1 MAIKEI
7 QIHQL
12 PEVDK
17 ITNENVF
24 VIEEG
29 TTTYKITGQT
39 LINYIK
45 THSDIKNIYIDKDL
59 IGTNNGIAPINADGK
74 IDSQYISYG
83 NVSGTAYEGS
93 SGKLLED
100 ELTAH
105 KQDSSNPHGV
115 NKEQVGL
122 GNVENKSSEDIRG
135 ELTFDNVT
143 KALGFTPEI
152 DGSYENSVAYT
163 DKAIADLIGGAE
175 EDLNTLKELSDAI
188 KESKSVV
195 EALNEAIGKK
205 ANEAEF
211 DSHVKDTAVHLSS
224 TDKDNIT
231 TSIEHAKSDHARSDA
246 TKTERSTTNGNI
258 KINGTE
264 TAVYQHPTSGV
275 TAGTYR
281 QVTVDSEGHVTGGN
295 NTTLPLTQGGT
306 GATTAAQALSNLGVS
321 ATAEELN
328 KLDGATVSV
337 TEINQLK
344 GITSNI
350 QTQLDGKAS
359 TSHGNHVPDVT
370 AESSGAV
377 VMSDGTNYE
386 WKKLEKQDIVDALGY
401 VPGTGSIIYT
411 SVKGENETEYR
422 TGEVNITKDNIGL
435 GKVDNTSDNE
445 KSVLSATKLSNAR
458 KIGNAS
464 FDGTKDITLKE
475 TGALDP
481 IGDEFNSSL
490 TYVVG
495 DFCIYNNTLY
505 KCTTAINTAGEWDE
519 SKWEATT
526 VATELS
532 LGSDNSVTLTRAEY
546 DALSDEEKDSDTTY
560 YISDGDA
567 QSNAFSVPFTS
578 DKYTATN
585 TGDALIEVKTELEE
599 TNSNLS
605 ALFMTGWNEIINGW
619 GLIAGSTW
627 DVNVHDLTFKPDGY
641 TPIAIMGYSLGGQNA
656 DNINVFSLSIDTVS
670 KQIAFGAK
678 NLGSTDVA
686 NAVVSIQVLYAKTSS
701 LV

>member
-17 ITNENVF
+17 INNEDVF

-224 TDKDNIT
+224 TDRESIT
-231 TSIEHAKSDHARSDA
+231 TSLEHAQSDHARSDA

-264 TAVYQHPTSGV
+264 TTVYQHPISGV
-275 TAGTYR
+275 TTGTYR
-281 QVTVDSEGHVTGGN
+281 QVTVDSQGHITGGN

-306 GATTAAQALSNLGVS
+306 GATTAAQALSNLGIS

-344 GITSNI
+344 GITSNV
-350 QTQLDGKAS
+350 QTQLNGKAP

-370 AESSGAV
+370 AESSGSV
-377 VMSDGTNYE
+377 MMSDGTNYE
-386 WKKLEKQDIVDALGY
+386 WKKLGKQDIVDALGY
-401 VPGTGSIIYT
+401 VPGTGSVVYT
-411 SVKGENETEYR
+411 SVKGDAETEYR

-464 FDGTKDITLKE
+464 FDGTKDVTLKE
-475 TGALDP
+475 MGTLDP
-481 IGDEFNSSL
+481 IGDEFSSST
-490 TYVVG
+490 TYAVG
-495 DFCIYNNTLY
+495 DFCIYNNVLY

-519 SKWEATT
+519 SKWEITT
-526 VATELS
+526 VANEIAKS
-532 LGSDNSVTLTRAEY
+532 
-546 DALSDEEKDSDTTY
+546 
-560 YISDGDA
+560 
-567 QSNAFSVPFTS
+567 
-578 DKYTATN
+578 
-585 TGDALIEVKTELEE
+585 
-599 TNSNLS
+599 NSNLS
-605 ALFMTGWNEIINGW
+605 KYNQNTDSYDIYADGVLVGSLYCGFQAFKFARTVSSDWTCENISVSTDGNIITFLPSNLSSGGAWSALYKKPITVKNNAKLCYDCNDSGLYNGANISISNDKTTWTSVVDFAYSVGGSGSVDLNAGTYYFKFNGW
-619 GLIAGSTW
+619 S
-627 DVNVHDLTFKPDGY
+627 DVNPVSSVFTTFE
-641 TPIAIMGYSLGGQNA
+641 IR
-656 DNINVFSLSIDTVS
+656 
-670 KQIAFGAK
+670 
-678 NLGSTDVA
+678 
-686 NAVVSIQVLYAKTSS
+686 
-701 LV
+701 

>member
-24 VIEEG
+24 AVEVG
-29 TTTYKITGQT
+29 TTTYKVTGQT
-39 LINYIK
+39 LINFIK
-45 THSDIKNIYIDKDL
+45 THSEIKNIYIDKEL
-59 IGTNNGIAPINADGK
+59 IGVNNGIVPINSDGK

-83 NVSGTAYEGS
+83 NVSGTSYEGS

-115 NKEQVGL
+115 DKEQVGL

-163 DKAIADLIGGAE
+163 DKAITDLIGGAE

-224 TDKDNIT
+224 TDRESIT
-231 TSIEHAKSDHARSDA
+231 TSLKHAQSDHARSDA

-264 TAVYQHPTSGV
+264 TTVYQHPISGV

-281 QVTVDSEGHVTGGN
+281 QVTVDSQGHITGGN

-306 GATTAAQALSNLGVS
+306 GATTAAQALSNLGIS

-344 GITSNI
+344 GVISPI
-350 QTQLDGKAS
+350 QEQLNGKAL

-370 AESSGAV
+370 SDSSGAV
-377 VMSDGTNYE
+377 IMSDGTNYE
-386 WKKLEKQDIVDALGY
+386 WKKLKKQDIVDALGY
-401 VPGTGSIIYT
+401 VPGTGSIVYT
-411 SVKGENETEYR
+411 SVKGDAETEYR
-422 TGEVNITKDNIGL
+422 TGEVNITKENIGL

-445 KSVLSATKLSNAR
+445 KSVLSATKLSNTR

-464 FDGTKDITLKE
+464 FDGTKDI
-475 TGALDP
+475 
-481 IGDEFNSSL
+481 
-490 TYVVG
+490 
-495 DFCIYNNTLY
+495 
-505 KCTTAINTAGEWDE
+505 
-519 SKWEATT
+519 
-526 VATELS
+526 
-532 LGSDNSVTLTRAEY
+532 
-546 DALSDEEKDSDTTY
+546 ALSDIGALATNGDSKDNTVS
-560 YISDGDA
+560 
-567 QSNAFSVPFTS
+567 FTS
-578 DKYTATN
+578 SDSTTATAWTDVSVLSN
-585 TGDALIEVKTELEE
+585 NEKHSSIFNKISTMFKNIRYLYNMLGTTDISNIGDGTATGAISTL
-599 TNSNLS
+599 NSNLAQNKKNSVRYGAYESDISLEQAILKHMDDMQEYVPYFIHGTNISGLSIS
-605 ALFMTGWNEIINGW
+605 ATNDVMIEVTRYGETGKQYNNWYRVMIYDNQSSGIFTITNAKGSWNGW
-619 GLIAGSTW
+619 KTI
-627 DVNVHDLTFKPDGY
+627 
-641 TPIAIMGYSLGGQNA
+641 
-656 DNINVFSLSIDTVS
+656 VS
-670 KQIAFGAK
+670 A
-678 NLGSTDVA
+678 T
-686 NAVVSIQVLYAKTSS
+686 
-701 LV
+701 

>member
-12 PEVDK
+12 PEVGK

-24 VIEEG
+24 AVEVG
-29 TTTYKITGQT
+29 TTTYKVTGQT
-39 LINYIK
+39 LINFIK
-45 THSDIKNIYIDKDL
+45 THSEIKNIYIDKEL
-59 IGTNNGIAPINADGK
+59 IGVNNGIVPINSDGK

-115 NKEQVGL
+115 NKEQGGL

-135 ELTFDNVT
+135 ELTFENIT
-143 KALGFTPEI
+143 NALGFTPEI
-152 DGSYENSVAYT
+152 DGTYEQCVAYT
-163 DKAIADLIGGAE
+163 DKSIADLIGSASE
-175 EDLNTLKELSDAI
+175 TMNTLEELEKAI
-188 KESKSVV
+188 KESKDIV
-195 EALNEAIGKK
+195 EALNNAIGTK

-224 TDKDNIT
+224 TDRESIT
-231 TSIEHAKSDHARSDA
+231 TSLKHAQSDHARSDA

-264 TAVYQHPTSGV
+264 TTVYQHPISGV

-281 QVTVDSEGHVTGGN
+281 QVTVDSQGHITGGN

-306 GATTAAQALSNLGVS
+306 GATTAAQALSNLGIS

-344 GITSNI
+344 GVISPI
-350 QTQLDGKAS
+350 QEQLNGKAL

-370 AESSGAV
+370 SDSSGAV
-377 VMSDGTNYE
+377 IMSDGTNYE
-386 WKKLEKQDIVDALGY
+386 WKKLKKQDIVDALGY

-411 SVKGENETEYR
+411 SVKGDAETEYR
-422 TGEVNITKDNIGL
+422 TGEVNITKENIGL

-464 FDGTKDITLKE
+464 FDGTKDVTLKE
-475 TGALDP
+475 MGTLDP

-495 DFCIYNNTLY
+495 DFCIYNNVLY
-505 KCTTAINTAGEWDE
+505 KCTTAIDTAGEWND

-526 VATELS
+526 VANEIATQNRNLSSVES
-532 LGSDNSVTLTRAEY
+532 LGLSQTVTINSHTGRSLTFEFETDKTRILAFRGV
-546 DALSDEEKDSDTTY
+546 DASNGNIA
-560 YISDGDA
+560 ISSFA
-567 QSNAFSVPFTS
+567 V
-578 DKYTATN
+578 
-585 TGDALIEVKTELEE
+585 TGDKTVRVDLLN
-599 TNSNLS
+599 TY
-605 ALFMTGWNEIINGW
+605 
-619 GLIAGSTW
+619 ST
-627 DVNVHDLTFKPDGY
+627 DLT
-641 TPIAIMGYSLGGQNA
+641 
-656 DNINVFSLSIDTVS
+656 VS
-670 KQIAFGAK
+670 VSAFV
-678 NLGSTDVA
+678 L
-686 NAVVSIQVLYAKTSS
+686 VSDF
-701 LV
+701 

>member
-17 ITNENVF
+17 INNEDVF
-24 VIEEG
+24 VVEEG

-59 IGTNNGIAPINADGK
+59 IGINNGIVPINADGK

-83 NVSGTAYEGS
+83 EVAGTAYEGI

-100 ELTAH
+100 ALTIH
-105 KQDSSNPHGV
+105 KQDSLNPHGV
-115 NKEQVGL
+115 TKEQVGL

-135 ELTFDNVT
+135 ELTFENVT
-143 KALGFTPEI
+143 KALGFTPEV
-152 DGSYENSVAYT
+152 DGTYEQAVAYT
-163 DKAIADLIGGAE
+163 DKSIADLIGGADE
-175 EDLNTLKELSDAI
+175 TMNTLKELSDAI
-188 KESKSVV
+188 KESGDVV
-195 EALNEAIGKK
+195 EALNEAIGTK

-224 TDKDNIT
+224 IDRENIT
-231 TSIEHAKSDHARSDA
+231 TSLEHANSDHARSDA

-281 QVTVDSEGHVTGGN
+281 QVIVDSEGHVTGGN

-370 AESSGAV
+370 TESSGAV
-377 VMSDGTNYE
+377 MMSDGENYS
-386 WKKLEKQDIVDALGY
+386 WQKLGKQDIVDALGY
-401 VPGTGSIIYT
+401 TPGTGSIVYT
-411 SVKGENETEYR
+411 SVKGDAETEYR
-422 TGEVNITKDNIGL
+422 TGEVNITKENIGL

-445 KSVLSATKLSNAR
+445 KSVLSASKLSNAR

-475 TGALDP
+475 MGALDP
-481 IGDEFNSSL
+481 IGDEFSSST
-490 TYVVG
+490 TYAVG
-495 DFCIYNNTLY
+495 DFCIYNNVLY
-505 KCTTAINTAGEWDE
+505 KCTTAINTAGEWDA
-519 SKWEATT
+519 SKWEITTIANEIAT
-526 VATELS
+526 
-532 LGSDNSVTLTRAEY
+532 
-546 DALSDEEKDSDTTY
+546 
-560 YISDGDA
+560 
-567 QSNAFSVPFTS
+567 Q
-578 DKYTATN
+578 
-585 TGDALIEVKTELEE
+585 
-599 TNSNLS
+599 NSNLIRQYNQLAKIS
-605 ALFMTGWNEIINGW
+605 SPQTITIDVTNYREFCMSRANTSNILN
-619 GLIAGSTW
+619 STICF
-627 DVNVHDLTFKPDGY
+627 DRGMLEACSVQ
-641 TPIAIMGYSLGGQNA
+641 IAISDVVIATASLENNTLTVELTTLVSGFFY
-656 DNINVFSLSIDTVS
+656 VFG
-670 KQIAFGAK
+670 K
-678 NLGSTDVA
+678 
-686 NAVVSIQVLYAKTSS
+686 
-701 LV
+701 

>member
-12 PEVDK
+12 PEVGK
-17 ITNENVF
+17 INNEDVF

-59 IGTNNGIAPINADGK
+59 IGVNNGIVPINADGK

-83 NVSGTAYEGS
+83 EVAGTAYEGS

-115 NKEQVGL
+115 DKEQVGL

-135 ELTFDNVT
+135 EITFENVI

-163 DKAIADLIGGAE
+163 DKVVADLIGGASE
-175 EDLNTLKELSDAI
+175 TKNTLYELEKAI
-188 KESKSVV
+188 EESETVV
-195 EALNEAIGKK
+195 EAINEAIGKK

-211 DSHVKDTAVHLSS
+211 DSHVKDTAIHLSS
-224 TDKDNIT
+224 TDRENIT
-231 TSIEHAKSDHARSDA
+231 TSLEHAKSDHARSDA

-281 QVTVDSEGHVTGGN
+281 QVMVDSEGHVTGGN

-306 GATTAAQALSNLGVS
+306 GATTATQALSNLGIS

-344 GITSNI
+344 GVTSNV
-350 QTQLDGKAS
+350 QSQLDGKAP
-359 TSHGNHVPDVT
+359 TSHGNHVPNVT
-370 AESSGAV
+370 DKSSGAV
-377 VMSDGTNYE
+377 MMSDGESYS
-386 WKKLEKQDIVDALGY
+386 WQKLGKQDIVDALGY
-401 VPGTGSIIYT
+401 TPGTGSIVYT
-411 SVKGENETEYR
+411 SVKGDAETEYR

-445 KSVLSATKLSNAR
+445 KSVLSASKLSNAR

-464 FDGTKDITLKE
+464 FDGSKDIALDEIGVLATDGDSKDNIVSFKCVDSTSVTAWTDVSILSTGEKHSSIFNKISTMFKNIRYLYKMLGTTNISAIGDGTVTGGLAAINSNFILGGNVTSVRFATLKAS
-475 TGALDP
+475 GNGN
-481 IGDEFNSSL
+481 IRF
-490 TYVVG
+490 
-495 DFCIYNNTLY
+495 IYEDGSCHLLNITTSGIQYKYIDANGNENTL
-505 KCTTAINTAGEWDE
+505 W
-519 SKWEATT
+519 SK
-526 VATELS
+526 
-532 LGSDNSVTLTRAEY
+532 
-546 DALSDEEKDSDTTY
+546 
-560 YISDGDA
+560 
-567 QSNAFSVPFTS
+567 
-578 DKYTATN
+578 
-585 TGDALIEVKTELEE
+585 
-599 TNSNLS
+599 
-605 ALFMTGWNEIINGW
+605 
-619 GLIAGSTW
+619 
-627 DVNVHDLTFKPDGY
+627 
-641 TPIAIMGYSLGGQNA
+641 
-656 DNINVFSLSIDTVS
+656 
-670 KQIAFGAK
+670 
-678 NLGSTDVA
+678 
-686 NAVVSIQVLYAKTSS
+686 
-701 LV
+701 

>member
-24 VIEEG
+24 AVEVG
-29 TTTYKITGQT
+29 TTTYKVTGQT
-39 LINYIK
+39 LINFIK
-45 THSDIKNIYIDKDL
+45 THSEIKKIYIDKEL
-59 IGTNNGIAPINADGK
+59 IGVNNGIVPINSDGK

-83 NVSGTAYEGS
+83 NVSGTSYEGS
-93 SGKLLED
+93 SGKLLEN

-135 ELTFDNVT
+135 ELTFENIT
-143 KALGFTPEI
+143 NALGFTPEI
-152 DGSYENSVAYT
+152 DGTYEQCVAYT
-163 DKAIADLIGGAE
+163 DKSIADLIGSASE
-175 EDLNTLKELSDAI
+175 TMNTLEELEKAI
-188 KESKSVV
+188 KESEDIV
-195 EALNEAIGKK
+195 EALNNAIGTK

-224 TDKDNIT
+224 TDRESIT
-231 TSIEHAKSDHARSDA
+231 TSLEHAQSDHARSDA

-264 TAVYQHPTSGV
+264 TTVYQHPISGV

-281 QVTVDSEGHVTGGN
+281 QVTVDSQGHITGGN

-306 GATTAAQALSNLGVS
+306 GATTAAQALSNLGIS

-344 GITSNI
+344 GVISPI
-350 QTQLDGKAS
+350 QEQLNGKAL

-370 AESSGAV
+370 SDSSGAV
-377 VMSDGTNYE
+377 IMSDGTNYE
-386 WKKLEKQDIVDALGY
+386 WKKLKKQDIVDALGY

-411 SVKGENETEYR
+411 SVKGDAETEYR
-422 TGEVNITKDNIGL
+422 TGEVNITKENIGL

-445 KSVLSATKLSNAR
+445 KSVLSATKLSNTR

-464 FDGTKDITLKE
+464 FDGTKDVTLKE
-475 TGALDP
+475 MGTLDP

-495 DFCIYNNTLY
+495 DFCIYNNVLY
-505 KCTTAINTAGEWDE
+505 KCTTAIDTAGEWND

-526 VATELS
+526 VANEIATQNSNLTPVKNNLSGGYATTEIDVYKCGKEQNISATITVPIDVASAHSYFVISYAPIAPASENGAMFTGTISYENKVMPAIYCIDTDKNIKIFLSDELIS
-532 LGSDNSVTLTRAEY
+532 LGSV
-546 DALSDEEKDSDTTY
+546 
-560 YISDGDA
+560 
-567 QSNAFSVPFTS
+567 FV
-578 DKYTATN
+578 
-585 TGDALIEVKTELEE
+585 
-599 TNSNLS
+599 S
-605 ALFMTGWNEIINGW
+605 A
-619 GLIAGSTW
+619 
-627 DVNVHDLTFKPDGY
+627 
-641 TPIAIMGYSLGGQNA
+641 
-656 DNINVFSLSIDTVS
+656 NINVRYRIE
-670 KQIAFGAK
+670 
-678 NLGSTDVA
+678 
-686 NAVVSIQVLYAKTSS
+686 
-701 LV
+701 